1 MYMDIPFFESRA
13 RPAVD
18 RKNVLSTLIL
28 QVSGWI
34 SARRAVRRSTAEL
47 RGMDDRMLRD
57 IGLRRE
63 EIESFWQYG
72 RLPGGADDRL

>member
-1 MYMDIPFFESRA
+1 MYVDIPFFEARA

-18 RKNVLSTLIL
+18 RRNLLSTLIL
-28 QVSGWI
+28 QISGWI
-34 SARRAVRRSTAEL
+34 SVRRAVRRSTAEL

-63 EIESFWQYG
+63 EVEGFWQYG
-72 RLPGGADDRL
+72 RPAGGGDGRL